1 MNKILKLTI
10 VLFLVCAIVAGV
22 LGVVNELTK
31 DTIAEN
37 QASANKAA
45 LMEVL
50 PEATDF
56 TTDEAFQEKL
66 AAQGD
71 TYGADFGG
79 AKIESAA
86 VGVDASGNPVGYAVT
101 VFNSDSYDG
110 GLTLVVGIRED
121 GTVNS
126 ISFTELHDTA
136 GMGMKCG
143 DPEFKDQFNNVKV
156 SQFTLNKAG
165 GSTAENEIDSVSGA
179 SVTSGAVV
187 NAVNAALDFVSD
199 RIG

>member
-1 MNKILKLTI
+1 
-10 VLFLVCAIVAGV
+10 
-22 LGVVNELTK
+22 
-31 DTIAEN
+31 
-37 QASANKAA
+37 
-45 LMEVL
+45 MEVL

-56 TTDEAFQEKL
+56 VSDDDLQAKIS
-66 AAQGD
+66 AQGD

-86 VGVDASGNPVGYAVT
+86 MGVDASGNSVGYAVT

-156 SQFTLNKAG
+156 EKFTLNKAG
-165 GSTAENEIDSVSGA
+165 GSTEDDVIDSVSGA